1 MNVVDIVRVLWDD
14 SVGTAGALRNCR
26 AELRRDRDATRQV
39 DALRARMAERTA
51 TADTRAT
58 A

>member
-1 MNVVDIVRVLWDD
+1 MNVVDIVRVIWDD

-26 AELRRDRDATRQV
+26 SELLRHHDAERDV
-39 DALRARMAERTA
+39 EALRQRVASRTSPDDA
-51 TADTRAT
+51 RAT